1 METISIREKL
11 HRYIDTIEE
20 KRVQAIYTLFEEE
33 IEQDEWEYTDE
44 FKSEL
49 NKRYENYKNGGK
61 MVSAT
66 EAEKQIGEIL
76 QSGKGK

>member
-1 METISIREKL
+1 METTSIREKL

-20 KRVQAIYTLFEEE
+20 KKVQAIYTLFEEE

>member
-20 KRVQAIYTLFEEE
+20 KKVQAIYTLFEEE